1 MSFKFKTENENETR
15 QAAQKLAKLLPNECW
30 IRLDG
35 ELGAGKTT
43 FTQGLGKA
51 LGIQRA
57 IKSPTYTIIKEYSLE
72 NERKFAHIDAY
83 RLEESSADTVDF
95 EMYRTDTVV
104 VVEWAQYMEESL
116 PESYLHI
123 KIQYAEIENAREFA
137 VNVVGEDKQI
147 IQLCKNWQQEIQKG
161 SRN

>member
-1 MSFKFKTENENETR
+1 MSFKFQTENEHATR
-15 QAAQKLAKLLPNECW
+15 QAAQQLASLLPDACW

-57 IKSPTYTIIKEYSLE
+57 IKSPTYTIIKEYPLQE
-72 NERKFAHIDAY
+72 KRKFVHIDAY
-83 RLEESSADTVDF
+83 RLEESGADTVDVDL
-95 EMYRTDTVV
+95 YRHDNVV
-104 VVEWAQYMEESL
+104 VIEWAQYIEESL

-123 KIQYAEIENAREFA
+123 QIRYIEASAREFS
-137 VNVVGEDKQI
+137 VNVVGKDEMLMN
-147 IQLCKNWQQEIQKG
+147 LCEQWQQEIQKG
-161 SRN
+161 S